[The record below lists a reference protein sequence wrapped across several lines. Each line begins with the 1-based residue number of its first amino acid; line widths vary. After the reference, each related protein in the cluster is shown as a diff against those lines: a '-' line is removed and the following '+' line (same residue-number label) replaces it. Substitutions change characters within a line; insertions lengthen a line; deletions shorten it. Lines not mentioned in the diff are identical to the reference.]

1 VAGDKVTER
10 MNTCIDSGLAP
21 LASEDTIVALAT
33 VPGRSAVALIRLSGP
48 GALEIA
54 GRVLR
59 PWPLEPGRA
68 RRCAAVDAD
77 GTVLDRPV
85 ATVYVGPGSYTGEDI
100 VEVSTHGGLVAP
112 ASVMA
117 ALVAAGA
124 RPATPGEFTR
134 RAVLNGKLD
143 LAQAEAIGDLIDARS
158 AAMRRVALSQ
168 IDGGLSRRIR
178 ALRET
183 VLRLEALIAYDIDF
197 PGEDDG
203 PVSRERVA
211 AAAMAAA
218 DDVAGLLATAPAGE
232 LIREGAV
239 VVIAGAP
246 NVGKSSLFNALL
258 GRARALVS
266 DVPGT
271 TRDALEALIE
281 PAGSSFPIRLV
292 DTAGLR
298 DTTDVVERLGIEV
311 SEGALADAH
320 AVLACGET
328 LSDVMAT
335 VCRVRQHT
343 TAPAIGVW
351 TKLDTGPS
359 GPLSRDSIT
368 RCLAPVDDVAPADMA
383 IIGVSAHTGTGLRPL
398 LEAMQ
403 GAVEARW
410 GVPAPDMPVVTRAR
424 HRAAL
429 EHAATELEQ
438 FRGAWAAA
446 ELPAVV
452 AAVHLRAAVASLE
465 EIIGTVSIE
474 DVLARVFAEFCVGK

>member
-1 VAGDKVTER
+1 VTER
-10 MNTCIDSGLAP
+10 VTAPVDSGFTSLP
-21 LASEDTIVALAT
+21 SEDTIVALAT
-33 VPGRSAVALIRLSGP
+33 VPGRSAVALIRLSGA

-54 GRVLR
+54 ARVLR

-77 GTVLDRPV
+77 GTLLDRPV
-85 ATVYVGPGSYTGEDI
+85 AIVHAGPRSYTGEDV

-117 ALVAAGA
+117 AFVAAGA
-124 RPATPGEFTR
+124 RPAAPGEFTR

-143 LAQAEAIGDLIDARS
+143 LAQAEAIGDLVDARS
-158 AAMRRVALSQ
+158 AAMGRAALSQ
-168 IDGGLSRRIR
+168 IDGGISRRIR
-178 ALRET
+178 ALREG

-211 AAAMAAA
+211 DAAARSAA
-218 DDVAGLLATAPAGE
+218 DVAGLLATVPVGE
-232 LIREGAV
+232 LIRSGAV
-239 VVIAGAP
+239 VVIAGPP

-258 GRARALVS
+258 GRDRALVS

-271 TRDALEALIE
+271 TRDAVDALIE

-298 DTTDVVERLGIEV
+298 DASDVVERLGIEV
-311 SEGALADAH
+311 SERALADAH

-328 LSDVMAT
+328 PGDVIDALR
-335 VCRVRQHT
+335 RVRRHT
-343 TAPAIGVW
+343 RAPIIGVW

-359 GPLSRDSIT
+359 GPLSRESIAGCSEAET
-368 RCLAPVDDVAPADMA
+368 DAVPTDIA
-383 IIGVSAHTGTGLRPL
+383 IVGVSAHTGAGLRPL
-398 LEAMQ
+398 LEEIQ
-403 GAVEARW
+403 GAVAARW
-410 GVPAPDMPVVTRAR
+410 GIPAPDMPVVTRAR
-424 HRAAL
+424 HRVAL
-429 EHAATELEQ
+429 EHAAAELER
-438 FRGAWAAA
+438 FRRAWDAA

-452 AAVHLRAAVASLE
+452 AAVHLRAAVMSLE
-465 EIIGTVSIE
+465 EIIGAVGVE